1 MAALSPYAELLKL
14 GEAPDLAG
22 GAPLFVMPAHDG
34 LQGRPGYLHG
44 GAIAGLLEF
53 AAFSALN
60 AALRDATTVIK
71 PITLTV
77 DYLRGGEMVHT
88 HARAE
93 IIRLGRR
100 IANLEVRA
108 WQRDETKPI
117 ALARLNF
124 LLDRTTGA

>member
-14 GEAPDLAG
+14 SEAPDLAE

-108 WQRDETKPI
+108 WQSDETKPI